1 MDYNNIIIFLIFCLT
16 LSLIYTSYIKFEQ
29 KYNIQDKTKTK
40 PKKEIEDFFI
50 DDLSIEKFNEN
61 SEAFND
67 KEGFVNE
74 LIMSQKKI
82 NNEFE
87 YLDIPIETKENI
99 IKPGEELIKKHDS
112 NLSKLNNIYNNYD
125 KKESNYT
132 YEKTKKL
139 STDLPIA
146 NLHTNILLKSENDD
160 IKLSNLNL

>member
-16 LSLIYTSYIKFEQ
+16 LSLIYTSYIKFEK
-29 KYNIQDKTKTK
+29 KYSIQDKTK

-61 SEAFND
+61 NVEFND

-74 LIMSQKKI
+74 LIISQKKI

-87 YLDIPIETKENI
+87 YLDIPIETKEYI
-99 IKPGEELIKKHDS
+99 IKPGKELIKKHDS

-125 KKESNYT
+125 KKKTNYT
-132 YEKTKKL
+132 YEKMKKI

-146 NLHTNILLKSENDD
+146 NLHTNILLKSKNSD

>member
-16 LSLIYTSYIKFEQ
+16 LSLIYISYIKFEK
-29 KYNIQDKTKTK
+29 KYSIQDKNKTK
-40 PKKEIEDFFI
+40 KIEDFFI
-50 DDLSIEKFNEN
+50 DDLSIAKFNEN

-112 NLSKLNNIYNNYD
+112 NLSKLNNIYDNYN
-125 KKESNYT
+125 KKESNFT

-160 IKLSNLNL
+160 IKLSNLN

>member
-16 LSLIYTSYIKFEQ
+16 LSLIYTSYIKFEK
-29 KYNIQDKTKTK
+29 KYSIQDKTK

-67 KEGFVNE
+67 KQGFVNE

-82 NNEFE
+82 NKEFE

-112 NLSKLNNIYNNYD
+112 NLSKLNDIYDNYN
-125 KKESNYT
+125 KKELNYT
-132 YEKTKKL
+132 YEKNKKL

-146 NLHTNILLKSENDD
+146 NLHTNILLKSENND

>member
-29 KYNIQDKTKTK
+29 KYSIQDKTK

-112 NLSKLNNIYNNYD
+112 NLSKLNNIYDNYN
-125 KKESNYT
+125 KKESNFT

-160 IKLSNLNL
+160 IKLSNLN

>member
-16 LSLIYTSYIKFEQ
+16 LSLIYTSYIKFEK
-29 KYNIQDKTKTK
+29 KYSIQDKTK

-61 SEAFND
+61 NVEFND

-74 LIMSQKKI
+74 LIISQKKI

-87 YLDIPIETKENI
+87 YLDIPIETKEDI
-99 IKPGEELIKKHDS
+99 IKPGQELIKKHDS

-125 KKESNYT
+125 KKKTNYT
-132 YEKTKKL
+132 YEKMKKI

-146 NLHTNILLKSENDD
+146 NLHTNILLKSKNSD

>member
-29 KYNIQDKTKTK
+29 KYSIQDKTK

-74 LIMSQKKI
+74 LIMSKNKI

-112 NLSKLNNIYNNYD
+112 NLSKLNNIYDNYN
-125 KKESNYT
+125 KKESNFT

-160 IKLSNLNL
+160 IKLSNLN

>member
-16 LSLIYTSYIKFEQ
+16 LSLIYTSYIKFEK
-29 KYNIQDKTKTK
+29 KYSIQDKTK

-61 SEAFND
+61 NEEFND

-82 NNEFE
+82 NKDFE
-87 YLDIPIETKENI
+87 YLDIPILTKENI
-99 IKPGEELIKKHDS
+99 IKPGEELIKKHDF
-112 NLSKLNNIYNNYD
+112 NLCKLNNIYNNCN
-125 KKESNYT
+125 KKEYNYT

-146 NLHTNILLKSENDD
+146 NLHTNILLKSENND